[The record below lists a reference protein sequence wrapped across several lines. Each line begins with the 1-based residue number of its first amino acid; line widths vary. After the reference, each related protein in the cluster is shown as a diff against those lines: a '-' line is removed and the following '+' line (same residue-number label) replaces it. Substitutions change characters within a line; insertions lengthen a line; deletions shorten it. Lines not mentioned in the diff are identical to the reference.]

1 MLALGLFAIPQ
12 ISTVAAAGTLY
23 VTPPLVSNLP
33 IGSTF
38 TVQLKVAS
46 IDQFNGWEIQVI
58 SDPTVISPVSIS
70 TSGNIFQANTTGGI
84 SFETRNCVNGS
95 GTGCCLTN
103 ACSPTDGP
111 GIADSS
117 YADTKLASGSGLLF
131 TVTFQVVSNKPMS
144 PISIQNDVFSNG
156 SNSGVI
162 HTTSSGQYGSL
173 ASIAV
178 SKFFTDASFN
188 PLPLDGNL
196 NPSLTVVLARTVVRS
211 TNPGEIL
218 AWVEVT
224 NTSPISLQ
232 SLTINDTLPI
242 DWAVSPQWN
251 LSTGAIHVYY
261 GNASLATNPEITDP
275 STITVSTGNPETV
288 SLALSNLNNTAIA
301 HPLQPG
307 QSILLSVKLSYGLTK
322 TIQSFPSF
330 PRNYTD
336 TATAAGFP
344 QPSYT
349 GSSASGTG
357 SALFVAYLNI
367 VGNPGHDNPI
377 IDIAKAAIQ

>member
-1 MLALGLFAIPQ
+1 MP
-12 ISTVAAAGTLY
+12 V
-23 VTPPLVSNLP
+23 
-33 IGSTF
+33 GSTF
-38 TVQLKVAS
+38 AVQVKVAG

-103 ACSPTDGP
+103 ACSPLDGP

-131 TVTFQVVSNKPMS
+131 TVTFQVVSNKPVS
-144 PISIQNDVFSNG
+144 AILIQNDVFSNG
-156 SNSGVI
+156 SSSGVV
-162 HTTSSGQYGSL
+162 HSTSSGQYGSL

-188 PLPLDGNL
+188 PLPLDSNL
-196 NPSLTVVLARTVVRS
+196 NPSLTVVMARTVLRS

-224 NTSPISLQ
+224 NTGLTSLQ

-251 LSTGAIHVYY
+251 PSTGAIHVYY
-261 GNASLATNPEITDP
+261 GNATSLATNPEITDP
-275 STITVSTGNPETV
+275 STIIVSTGNPEMV
-288 SLALSNLNNTAIA
+288 SLALSNINNTAIG
-301 HPLQPG
+301 HSLRSG
-307 QSILLSVKLSYGLTK
+307 QSIFLSVKLSYGLTK
-322 TIQSFPSF
+322 TIQSFRSF

-336 TATAAGFP
+336 TATAEGFA
-344 QPSYT
+344 QQAYT
-349 GSSASGTG
+349 GGSASGTG
-357 SALFVAYLNI
+357 SAFFIANLNI
-367 VGNPGHDNPI
+367 VGNPGHDDPM
-377 IDIAKAAIQ
+377 IDIMKVAIL